1 MVAQK
6 DPWLILLTCGLPR
19 QNPRPLTWIHTPFP
33 AEHTESAKSKWK
45 SEAMVYRFGMRTPL
59 PIVNHAH
66 KTLTTC
72 ATPLYHKRQSPE
84 PALRMPLNFGKF
96 GLRRIFLSC

>member
-1 MVAQK
+1 
-6 DPWLILLTCGLPR
+6 
-19 QNPRPLTWIHTPFP
+19 
-33 AEHTESAKSKWK
+33 
-45 SEAMVYRFGMRTPL
+45 MVYRFGMRTPL